1 MADTT
6 LITARAT
13 ETARRLQPRLWPLVW
28 LGLAL
33 LLAGIAAP
41 QGRLSLG
48 LTTASTTIFALA
60 LAIILLARRHRQAR
74 RHNIAIF
81 DRLVGD
87 DAVATLL
94 SGADGAIAYGNRAAH
109 AQFGSLRDASIL
121 RLVARHVS
129 NPVSLI
135 FQLQN
140 RARRQGPVQKYL
152 VTANGHVALSV
163 RYVSALGYV
172 WRIDPQEMLA
182 ARGREIALPMMT
194 VTPEGEIL
202 SLNRAMLQLL
212 GHRPRH
218 LDRVFH
224 DPPLRA
230 GQVHRIAGA
239 RGTVSMRVLEYRRDS
254 PPPPGPDDGHSPL
267 DAGRKEGVIPGAA
280 ATPDLMPGRTGNA
293 ALRELYLVPA
303 GQDEPDP
310 RARLFDDLPVALLRL
325 SARGTLLRANR
336 LARPLLGRFAEGQT
350 KLTDLVQGLGRPVG
364 DWLREAAEG
373 RVAKRP
379 EVVLLRNG
387 RHDVYLQIALSRI
400 VEDGEVSLIAVLHDA
415 TELKT
420 LEAQFVQS
428 QKMQAIGQLAGGV
441 AHDFNNLLT
450 AISGH
455 CDLLLLRH
463 DEGDP
468 DYGDLIQITQNA
480 NRAASLVS
488 QLLAF
493 SRKQNLQPEEIDLR
507 DALSDLSHLLNRLLG
522 EKVVLRVVHGKG
534 AVRVRA
540 DRRHLEQV
548 LMNLVVNARD
558 AMPGGGEVR
567 IETAN
572 LHLAREMNRE
582 RAIVPAGDYVV
593 IRVCDNG
600 TGIAPDRLEK
610 IFEPFYTTKKTG
622 EGTGL
627 GLSMVYGIVKQ
638 TGGFIFVESAP
649 GQGSIF
655 EILLPA
661 HDRAEDAL
669 PDSRSSGVALAGPA
683 EAASL
688 VPVARPPTGG
698 GCHDPANHESAGG
711 ETPVRDEGVILLVE
725 DEAPVRAF
733 AARALRMR
741 GYEVIEAE
749 DAEQALKLLSDESL
763 AVDLFI
769 TDVIMPGKD
778 GPTWVREAL
787 ARRPQA
793 RVIFVSGYAEE
804 SFSTQQAE
812 IRNSVFLPKPF
823 SLQELTDRV
832 RAQMAVARDSRPP
845 PQDRTLSAPAVAGAT
860 SPPSPRVTPSA
871 PRASQEPGQGPSAWR
886 RA

>member
-1 MADTT
+1 MADMT
-6 LITARAT
+6 LIQARVAD
-13 ETARRLQPRLWPLVW
+13 TARRMQPHLWPLVW

-33 LLAGIAAP
+33 LLAGIAVPASEV
-41 QGRLSLG
+41 SLAM
-48 LTTASTTIFALA
+48 TTASTTIFALA
-60 LAIILLARRHRQAR
+60 LAIILFARRHDAAR
-74 RHNIAIF
+74 RRNVALF
-81 DRLVGD
+81 ARLVGD
-87 DAVATLL
+87 DPVATLL
-94 SGADGAIAYGNRAAH
+94 SGDDGAIIYGNRAART
-109 AQFGSLRDASIL
+109 QFGASREGSIL
-121 RLVARHVS
+121 RLVAHHVA

-140 RARRQGPVQKYL
+140 RARQQGPVRKYL
-152 VTANGHVALSV
+152 VTADGHVLLGV
-163 RYVSALGYV
+163 RFIPTLGYV
-172 WRIDPQEMLA
+172 WSIERQEWTA
-182 ARGREIALPMMT
+182 ARGHEIALPMMT
-194 VTPEGEIL
+194 VTGDGEIL
-202 SLNRAMLQLL
+202 SLNRAMLRLL

-218 LDRVFH
+218 VDMVFH
-224 DPPLRA
+224 GARP
-230 GQVHRIAGA
+230 GQVCRIAGVN
-239 RGTVSMRVLEYRRDS
+239 GTFPMRLLEYRREVDAS
-254 PPPPGPDDGHSPL
+254 AGDGPAG
-267 DAGRKEGVIPGAA
+267 DAGRSG
-280 ATPDLMPGRTGNA
+280 PDRAGGTS
-293 ALRELYLVPA
+293 LRELYLVPA
-303 GQDEPDP
+303 GRDDAAAG
-310 RARLFDDLPVALLRL
+310 ARLFDDLPVALLRL
-325 SARGTLLRANR
+325 SAQGTLLRANR

-350 KLTDLVQGLGRPVG
+350 NLADIVQGLGRPVG

-387 RHDVYLQIALSRI
+387 GHDIYLQIALSRI
-400 VEDGEVSLIAVLHDA
+400 VEDGEVYLIAVLHDA

-463 DEGDP
+463 DEADP

-507 DALSDLSHLLNRLLG
+507 DTLSDLSHLLNRLLG
-522 EKVVLRVVHGKG
+522 EKVVLQVAHVDGT
-534 AVRVRA
+534 ARVRA

-558 AMPGGGEVR
+558 AMPAGGEVR

-572 LHLAREMNRE
+572 LELEREMRRE
-582 RAIVPAGDYVV
+582 RALIPAGRYVV

-600 TGIAPDRLEK
+600 TGIAPDQLPK

-661 HDRAEDAL
+661 HEGGAPSTPVGRAGRAGADTADD
-669 PDSRSSGVALAGPA
+669 PPAGPGGA
-683 EAASL
+683 RAPAS
-688 VPVARPPTGG
+688 
-698 GCHDPANHESAGG
+698 ANAGDLPG
-711 ETPVRDEGVILLVE
+711 EVSMRDHGVILLVE

-749 DAEQALKLLSDESL
+749 DAEQALELLSDETL

-787 ARRPQA
+787 ALRPHA

-804 SFSTQQAE
+804 SFAEQQAG
-812 IRNSVFLPKPF
+812 IANSVFLPKPF
-823 SLQELTDRV
+823 SLQELTARV
-832 RAQMAVARDSRPP
+832 RVQMALTRRPARPRPRHPSREIAR
-845 PQDRTLSAPAVAGAT
+845 Q
-860 SPPSPRVTPSA
+860 
-871 PRASQEPGQGPSAWR
+871 ASQVPPGVNPHADPHADPHANPVGRHPGAV
-886 RA
+886 

>member
-1 MADTT
+1 MADMT
-6 LITARAT
+6 LIQARAID
-13 ETARRLQPRLWPLVW
+13 TARRLQPRLWPLVW

-41 QGRLSLG
+41 AGEVSLG
-48 LTTASTTIFALA
+48 MTTASTTIFALA
-60 LAIILLARRHRQAR
+60 LAIILLARRHHAAR
-74 RHNIAIF
+74 RRNVALF

-87 DAVATLL
+87 DPVATLL
-94 SGADGAIAYGNRAAH
+94 SGDDGVVIYGNRAARTR
-109 AQFGSLRDASIL
+109 FGTLRDASIL
-121 RLVARHVS
+121 RLVARHVA

-140 RARRQGPVQKYL
+140 RARQQGPVRKYL
-152 VTANGHVALSV
+152 VTADGHVALAV
-163 RYVSALGYV
+163 RFIPVLGYV
-172 WRIDPQEMLA
+172 WSIEHQERTA
-182 ARGREIALPMMT
+182 ARGHEIALPMMT
-194 VTPEGEIL
+194 VTGEGEIL
-202 SLNRAMLQLL
+202 SLNRAMLRLL

-218 LDRVFH
+218 VDAVFH
-224 DPPLRA
+224 GARP
-230 GQVHRIAGA
+230 GQVCRIAGA
-239 RGTVSMRVLEYRRDS
+239 NGTFPMRLLEYRRQADA
-254 PPPPGPDDGHSPL
+254 PAGDGP
-267 DAGRKEGVIPGAA
+267 AGDEGRPRSGPRSDPRSDPR
-280 ATPDLMPGRTGNA
+280 PDRAGGT
-293 ALRELYLVPA
+293 ALRELYLIPA
-303 GQDEPDP
+303 GRDDAAAG
-310 RARLFDDLPVALLRL
+310 ARLFDDLPVALLRL
-325 SARGTLLRANR
+325 SAQGTLLRANR

-350 KLTDLVQGLGRPVG
+350 NLADIVQGLGRPVG

-387 RHDVYLQIALSRI
+387 GHDIYLQIALSRI
-400 VEDGEVSLIAVLHDA
+400 VDDGEVFLIAVLHDA

-463 DEGDP
+463 DEADP

-507 DALSDLSHLLNRLLG
+507 DTLSDLSHLLNRLLG
-522 EKVVLRVVHGKG
+522 EKVVLRVAHADGM
-534 AVRVRA
+534 VRVRA

-558 AMPGGGEVR
+558 AMPAGGEVR

-572 LHLAREMNRE
+572 LTLEREMRRE
-582 RAIVPAGDYVV
+582 RALIPAGRYVV

-600 TGIAPDRLEK
+600 SGIAPDQLPK

-661 HDRAEDAL
+661 HEGGAL
-669 PDSRSSGVALAGPA
+669 SA
-683 EAASL
+683 
-688 VPVARPPTGG
+688 PVGR
-698 GCHDPANHESAGG
+698 AGG
-711 ETPVRDEGVILLVE
+711 ADADAADDPPADPSGTRAPAPADAGNLPGEVPMRDEGVILLVE

-749 DAEQALKLLSDESL
+749 DAEQALELLSDETL

-787 ARRPQA
+787 ALRPHS

-804 SFSTQQAE
+804 SFAEQQAG
-812 IRNSVFLPKPF
+812 IANSVFLPKPF
-823 SLQELTDRV
+823 SLQELTARV
-832 RAQMAVARDSRPP
+832 RAQMALTRRPARPRPRHPSGEIARQASRVPP
-845 PQDRTLSAPAVAGAT
+845 GVDPHTDPRSGPVGRHPGA
-860 SPPSPRVTPSA
+860 A
-871 PRASQEPGQGPSAWR
+871 
-886 RA
+886 